1 MTDRDD
7 EQATALVVRGGVER
21 GDQRGRT
28 LGFPTA
34 NLAITDD
41 AVLDGVWAGWVERP
55 RPRHVAAVS
64 VGRRPTFYGR
74 HGFRLLE
81 AHLLDFD
88 ADIYDEVVDVW
99 LVHRLR
105 GQRRFA
111 GVGDL
116 TAQLAA
122 DVAATRAWAATTTI
136 GLSRVGDALLSVPLG
151 VPLPVRRTA

>member
-1 MTDRDD
+1 MTDRGTA
-7 EQATALVVRGGVER
+7 EPPALVVRGGVEH

-41 AVLDGVWAGWVERP
+41 ALLDGVWAGWVDHRGG
-55 RPRHVAAVS
+55 RHTAAIS
-64 VGRRPTFYGR
+64 VGSRPTFYGR

-88 ADIYDEVVDVW
+88 DDLYDEVVDVW

-111 GVGDL
+111 GVADL
-116 TAQLAA
+116 TAQLTA
-122 DVAATRAWAATTTI
+122 DVAATRAWAATATVHLTH
-136 GLSRVGDALLSVPLG
+136 VGEALLTVPLG
-151 VPLPVRRTA
+151 IPVPVARTA